1 MKISDKQREM
11 LAFIEGFVEEKGY
24 PPTYEEIRIG
34 LKISSKSLVN
44 YHLDVLE
51 NAALLSR
58 SPNTP
63 RGIRLHSER
72 ETVQVPLLG
81 RIAAGPPTDF
91 VVDDNREAIELTYD
105 IVPNRDDLYALKVE
119 GDSMVDALVHGGDI
133 VVLQHQV
140 EAENGEMVAVRLLE
154 QDETTLKRWYRENGH
169 VRLQPAHPTMSP
181 LIVRPETVVVEGKVV
196 AIIRQVDRK

>member
-24 PPTYEEIRIG
+24 PPTYEEIRTG

-44 YHLDVLE
+44 YHLEALE
-51 NAALLSR
+51 NAALLTR

-63 RGIRLHSER
+63 RGIRLNGES
-72 ETVQVPLLG
+72 ETVHVPFLG

-91 VVDDNREAIELTYD
+91 VVEDNREAIELTYD

-119 GDSMVDALVHGGDI
+119 GDSMIDALVHNGDI
-133 VVLQHQV
+133 VIMQHQV
-140 EAENGEMVAVRLLE
+140 EAENGELVAVRLLE
-154 QDETTLKRWYRENGH
+154 QNETTLKRFYRENGH
-169 VRLQPAHPTMSP
+169 VRLQPANPTMAS
-181 LIVRPETVVVEGKVV
+181 LIVSPEAVAIQGKVV
-196 AIIRQVDRK
+196 AVIRQVA